1 MPNKFWYLGLPS
13 VREGCF
19 HAAPGLGTGT
29 GHGKSK
35 FARPWGYKCYGA
47 RISQSRECFILHPRG
62 RFVSLCAHNLRIP
75 QNRKKMATTW
85 VKMLNSCTL
94 LRMPSWG
101 EMVPLLRYSAGFWR
115 KVTSP
120 SLHLLFLRRLQDS
133 DGRYGVDEET
143 DSCKTSWNHII
154 PFVRPSRSGIRVI
167 APNTDFTAPPWHG
180 NTRIVKI
187 RPNIQWIC
195 IRNSY
200 NVVWQLLLLKE

>member
-143 DSCKTSWNHII
+143 DSCKTKLKSHHS
-154 PFVRPSRSGIRVI
+154 FRPSKQIR
-167 APNTDFTAPPWHG
+167 
-180 NTRIVKI
+180 NTRNRAKY
-187 RPNIQWIC
+187 RLYRTPQ
-195 IRNSY
+195 SS
-200 NVVWQLLLLKE
+200 K